1 MVSLHILRVATLL
14 GCLIALQDASAQ
26 TASSGSSRK
35 PGATIVEH
43 NPFEEYARVADSIY
57 VYDRSQFVRYT
68 GPAVPTLSTDENNAV
83 EGRRRLGTIAI
94 APGMRLMVE
103 ATTQP
108 MSQNYELRDTKT
120 GELVHEFSYYGAVA
134 APLLFTGQGTVFDY
148 AELSPLCW
156 GSVTRKYEFVG
167 GKFVEVQQPFRLLVN
182 AETELLRNVQLLS
195 SPNEASAPV
204 ASLSKGMK
212 ATVITF
218 EQPDRFLIKTPLGL
232 TGWLIDKRSESSL
245 SITQCN

>member
-1 MVSLHILRVATLL
+1 MVRPHIPRLASIL
-14 GCLIALQDASAQ
+14 GCLIAIQSASAQ
-26 TASSGSSRK
+26 VASASK
-35 PGATIVEH
+35 PKAMSVER
-43 NPFEEYARVADSIY
+43 NPFEKYARVVDSIH

-68 GPAVPTLSTDENNAV
+68 GPAVPPLKTDENDAV
-83 EGRRRLGTIAI
+83 EDRRRLGTITI
-94 APGMRLMVE
+94 APGVKLTIE

-108 MSQNYELRDTKT
+108 MSRNYELRDTKT
-120 GELVHEFSYYGAVA
+120 GELVHWFSYYGAVA
-134 APLLFTGQGTVFDY
+134 APLLFTGQGTMFDY

-167 GKFVEVQQPFRLLVN
+167 GKFIEVQQPMHLLAN
-182 AETELLRNVQLLS
+182 AETELLRNVQLLF
-195 SPNEASAPV
+195 SPSETSAPV

-232 TGWLIDKRSESSL
+232 TGWLIDKRSESAL
-245 SITQCN
+245 SINQCN